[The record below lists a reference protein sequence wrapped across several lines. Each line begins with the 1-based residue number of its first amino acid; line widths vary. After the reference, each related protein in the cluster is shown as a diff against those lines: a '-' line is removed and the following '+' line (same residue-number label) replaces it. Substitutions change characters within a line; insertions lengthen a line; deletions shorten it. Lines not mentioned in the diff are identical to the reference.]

1 MLSVKRFARGFTLI
15 ELMIVVAVMA
25 VLAALAYNSYG
36 NYTFRA
42 RRADG
47 REMLMRVAAAE
58 ERFFTNFNTYSAS
71 ITNAAAAGGLGFTA
85 ATSEKG
91 YYAIG
96 APVLGAG
103 GATYQL
109 AAAPQNVQTADA
121 CGSLTLTDT
130 GVKGQTG
137 SNTANGSCW

>member
-1 MLSVKRFARGFTLI
+1 MLRFKRIARGFTLI

-36 NYTFRA
+36 NYTFRT

-58 ERFFTNFNTYSAS
+58 ERYFTNFNAYSAS
-71 ITNAAAAGGLGFTA
+71 ITNPAAAGGLGFTS
-85 ATSEKG
+85 ATSEKL
-91 YYAIG
+91 YYTIG

-103 GATYQL
+103 GATYL
-109 AAAPQNVQTADA
+109 LTAVPQGVQTADA
-121 CGSLTLTDT
+121 CASLTLTDT
-130 GVKGQTG
+130 GIKSQTG